1 MAELATVFAPWSD
14 NAAEMARDLG
24 ENETTV
30 RNWRQRGSVPARH
43 WPNIIKAAA
52 ARGHALAAADFLPE
66 LHDVP
71 SPVAITDCAAT
82 ETISAAISGEPS
94 APAAEEPELPIEG
107 SHAEPMLPME
117 QAT

>member
-1 MAELATVFAPWSD
+1 MAELATVFAPWSA

-52 ARGHALAAADFLPE
+52 ARGHVLAAADFLPA

-71 SPVAITDCAAT
+71 SLS
-82 ETISAAISGEPS
+82 ETNSAASDSLSGGNETEFTPTE
-94 APAAEEPELPIEG
+94 EEPELPIAG
-107 SHAEPMLPME
+107 SFAEPELPVIGV
-117 QAT
+117 AA